1 MEGAIRHE
9 DASMKL
15 RLLAVMLLFASCAPS
30 QPYRP
35 TPASSS
41 GSNGSG
47 TSAGTSSGGI
57 TSQTKPATSYSQDA
71 VDCERK
77 AALSQAG
84 SKGEAFANCMRSR
97 GYTPGRN

>member
-1 MEGAIRHE
+1 
-9 DASMKL
+9 MKL
-15 RLLAVMLLFASCAPS
+15 GLLAVMLLIASCAPS

-35 TPASSS
+35 GPASSS
-41 GSNGSG
+41 GSTGGATSG
-47 TSAGTSSGGI
+47 GTGSSGI
-57 TSQTKPATSYSQDA
+57 TGQTRTVNSYSQDT

-97 GYTPGRN
+97 GHTPGR